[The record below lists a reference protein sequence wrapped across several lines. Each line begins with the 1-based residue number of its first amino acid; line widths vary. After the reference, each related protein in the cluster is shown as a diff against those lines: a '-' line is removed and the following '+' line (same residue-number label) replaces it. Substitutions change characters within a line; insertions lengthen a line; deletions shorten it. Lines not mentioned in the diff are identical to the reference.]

1 MKLAKP
7 PKNEKQRMEALL
19 KYEILDSEREQIYD
33 DIVKLASQICE
44 VPVSFMSLMDNHRQ
58 WYKAKLGITVT
69 EDERELSMCNYT
81 ILQEDIFEVP
91 DIQQDERFID
101 NPVLVSLGVRFYAGM
116 PLTTPDGYNL
126 GTLCVIDKQPKAL
139 NEHQKFALRTLSKQI
154 MGQLELRLKLM
165 EVDIQKAEIEEK
177 NKSIIDSIRYAR
189 NIQRAILLDTEKF
202 KEVLPESF
210 IFLKPR
216 DIVSGDFYYYGTV
229 EGKIIVA
236 AVDCTGHGVPGAFMC
251 MLANE
256 FLHQIIEE
264 NKVLDPA
271 EILNQLRNK
280 VHIALRQGETHNQDG
295 MDIAI
300 CVIDKSQ
307 KILHYAGAK
316 NSLYLFQNNIL
327 NEIKADRLMI
337 GGVHTSQNRYFNTHQ
352 FSIEPPTTF
361 YIGSDGIQDQFGGE
375 DNKKMGRAVFR
386 ELLTHLNNL
395 SIENQAIELENF
407 ISTWQGDYH
416 QTDDMLLIGVRCC
429 W

>member
-1 MKLAKP
+1 MKLAEP

-33 DIVKLASQICE
+33 DIVKLASQICD

-58 WYKAKLGITVT
+58 WYKAKLGIAVT

-81 ILQEDIFEVP
+81 LLQEDIFEVP
-91 DIQQDERFID
+91 DIQQDERFFD
-101 NPVLVSLGVRFYAGM
+101 NPELLRLGVRFYAGM
-116 PLTTPDGYNL
+116 PLSTPDGYNL
-126 GTLCVIDKQPKAL
+126 GTLCVVGDKPKEL

-165 EVDIQKAEIEEK
+165 QVDIQKSEIEEK

-216 DIVSGDFYYYGTV
+216 DIVSGDFYYYGVV

-256 FLHQIIEE
+256 FLHQIIEG

-271 EILNQLRNK
+271 AILNQLRNK
-280 VHIALRQGETHNQDG
+280 VYVALRQEETHNQDG

-300 CVIDKSQ
+300 CVIDNAQ
-307 KILHYAGAK
+307 KTLHYAGAK
-316 NSLYLFQNNIL
+316 NALYLFQNGEL
-327 NEIKADRLMI
+327 NEVKADRLMI
-337 GGVHTSQNRYFNTHQ
+337 GGAYAFQNRYFNTHQ
-352 FSIEPPTTF
+352 FSLTPDTVF

-386 ELLTHLNNL
+386 ELLAHLSTL
-395 SIENQAIELENF
+395 SIESQAIELENF
-407 ISTWQGDYH
+407 IDTWRGSYH
-416 QTDDMLLIGVRCC
+416 QTDDMLLIGVRC
-429 W
+429 